1 MTAAR
6 GRRDLRAAGSQQP
19 ARRRGRTMT
28 NAIFESVL
36 APRPDHRQLA
46 SPARAADA
54 GVSPDV
60 TGFYDEATGSIQ
72 YVVADPLTRKS
83 AIIDP
88 VLDFDPRSGSTRT
101 TSADRLLKHIETQGL
116 TLEWILDAHPHADHF
131 SAAGYLKDMTG
142 ASTGIGERVVEM
154 QRLWKAIYNLPDGVP
169 VDGSQRDRLFAGGE
183 RFTVGNMEARVLLSP
198 GHTLASVTYVMRNAA
213 FVHDTLFMPDSGTAR
228 ADFPG
233 GDARQLWRTIQRI
246 LQLPNQTRLFTGH
259 DYRPNGR
266 NVRWESTVAVQKAT
280 NRALNNSDEAKFVK
294 LRTQRDRSLPMPSL
308 MLSAL
313 QVNLAGGRLP
323 PPESDGRRYLK
334 IPLNAFPQASWCSL
348 GPDQK

>member
-1 MTAAR
+1 
-6 GRRDLRAAGSQQP
+6 
-19 ARRRGRTMT
+19 MT
-28 NAIFESVL
+28 NAIFESVS
-36 APRPDHRQLA
+36 ATRPDRLQLA
-46 SPARAADA
+46 SPATAADT

-60 TGFYDEATGSIQ
+60 TGFYDEATGSVQ
-72 YVVADPLTRKS
+72 YVVADPVTRKS

-101 TSADRLLKHIETQGL
+101 TSADRLLKHIEAHGL
-116 TLEWILDAHPHADHF
+116 TLEWILDTHPHADHF
-131 SAAGYLKDMTG
+131 SATGYLKDMTG

-154 QRLWKAIYNLPDGVP
+154 QRLWKAFYNLPDSVP
-169 VDGSQRDRLFAGGE
+169 VDGSQWDRLFADGE
-183 RFTVGNMEARVLLSP
+183 RFTVGEMEVRVLLSP
-198 GHTLASVTYVMRNAA
+198 GHTLSSVTYVMGNAA

-246 LQLPNQTRLFTGH
+246 LQLPSDTRH
-259 DYRPNGR
+259 AC
-266 NVRWESTVAVQKAT
+266 WESTVAAQ
-280 NRALNNSDEAKFVK
+280 RAHNLHVKNCDESKFVK
-294 LRTQRDRSLPMPSL
+294 LRTERDRRLPMPAL

-334 IPLNAFPQASWCSL
+334 IPLNAFPYASWGGSEPGL
-348 GPDQK
+348 KK